1 MDGKK
6 PYVIAIIIQVIYTGL
21 YVVSKA
27 AFDEGMNTFV
37 FIFYRQ
43 AAATLLLLPLAI
55 ILERR
60 NAPAMSLRLFTK
72 LFMYALLGNTITM
85 NMYNVSLKYTSA
97 TVASATS
104 NSVPVV
110 TFFLALLLRLEVIRL
125 RTLSGVAK
133 AAGVALC
140 LAGVLVIA
148 LYAGPAISPM
158 NHHRAFNGGVHGA
171 ESSVGGTSSRARW
184 MKGTFLMLLSNTTWS
199 LWIVLQASLLKEY
212 PNKLLAT
219 LIQCAL
225 STLQSLLLAA
235 AVVRADRAAWR
246 LRLDAGLLAVAYT
259 GFVVTG
265 VSFYLQSWCIEKK
278 GPVFLAMSNPLCFV
292 FTIFCSSFFLGEIVH
307 LGSIVGGVLLVAGL
321 YSVLWGKSKEHTI
334 NMQLTLA
341 ATAAASTQQVKQ
353 RQEEDDKM
361 DIAGGGDEQEEIKQQ
376 QQQQGKM
383 AASPEQQADHGVSK
397 MEEKKP
403 YVIAMLIQVI
413 YAGMFV
419 VTKAAFDEGMN
430 TFVFIFYRQAAATLL
445 LLPLAL
451 LLERKNARSMSLM
464 LLIKLFFCAFIGNT
478 FSLNLYNVSM
488 KFTSATVASAASNSL
503 PVITFFL
510 ALITRMECVKVRSSS
525 GVAKLAGVALC
536 FAGVMVL
543 ALYKGPALNPLVNH
557 HHIASFAGDARSSSS
572 SRGAWIRGIF
582 LMVLANV
589 TWSIWIVL
597 QAAVLREFPNKMLV
611 TAAQC
616 VFSTVQTAVVA
627 VAAERE
633 MARWKLRLDISLLAV
648 LYTGLVVT
656 GVSYYLQA
664 WCVELKGPV
673 FLAMSNPLCLLLT
686 IFCSSFFLAEIVHL
700 GSIIGGILLVGG
712 LYSVLWG
719 KSAEMTM
726 NGNGDE
732 QQQQQ
737 SHHKISTEMV
747 VVEKTMISGSQEQ
760 DQNNNEQSTPTKSP
774 LQQV

>member
-27 AFDEGMNTFV
+27 AFDQGMNTFV

-60 NAPAMSLRLFTK
+60 NAPPMSLRLFTK
-72 LFMYALLGNTITM
+72 LFMYALLGNTISM
-85 NMYNVSLKYTSA
+85 NMYNISLKYTSA
-97 TVASATS
+97 TVGSATS

-110 TFFLALLLRLEVIRL
+110 TFFLAVLLRLEVIRL

-140 LAGVLVIA
+140 LGGVL
-148 LYAGPAISPM
+148 
-158 NHHRAFNGGVHGA
+158 
-171 ESSVGGTSSRARW
+171 
-184 MKGTFLMLLSNTTWS
+184 
-199 LWIVLQASLLKEY
+199 ASLLKEY

-219 LIQCAL
+219 LLQCGL
-225 STLQSLLLAA
+225 STIQSLLLAA
-235 AVVRADRAAWR
+235 AVVRGDAAAWR

-265 VSFYLQSWCIEKK
+265 VSFYLQAWCIEKK

-307 LGSIVGGVLLVAGL
+307 LGSILGGILLVAGL
-321 YSVLWGKSKEHTI
+321 YSVLWGKSKEQHI
-334 NMQLTLA
+334 SLQLTLA
-341 ATAAASTQQVKQ
+341 AAAGSTGG
-353 RQEEDDKM
+353 EE
-361 DIAGGGDEQEEIKQQ
+361 EKQQ
-376 QQQQGKM
+376 QQQQGKSV
-383 AASPEQQADHGVSK
+383 SPEQQESE

-403 YVIAMLIQVI
+403 YVIAVMIQVI

-419 VTKAAFDEGMN
+419 VTKAAFDNGFN
-430 TFVFIFYRQAAATLL
+430 TFVFVFYRQAAATLL

-451 LLERKNARSMSLM
+451 LLERTNVRSMSFM
-464 LLIKLFFCAFIGNT
+464 LLVKLFFCAFIGNT

-488 KFTSATVASAASNSL
+488 KVTSATVASAASNSL

-510 ALITRMECVKVRSSS
+510 ALITRMESAKVRRLS
-525 GVAKLAGVALC
+525 GMAKIAGVLLC

-543 ALYKGPALNPLVNH
+543 ALYKGPALNPINH
-557 HHIASFAGDARSSSS
+557 HHLAVFTGKRSNTTTSS
-572 SRGAWIRGIF
+572 SRGQWMRGIF
-582 LMVLANV
+582 LMVVASA
-589 TWSIWIVL
+589 TWSVWIVL
-597 QAAVLREFPNKMLV
+597 QAAVLKEFPNKMLL
-611 TAAQC
+611 TSTQC
-616 VFSTVQTAVVA
+616 VFSTLQTFA
-627 VAAERE
+627 VAAVAERDLSS
-633 MARWKLRLDISLLAV
+633 WKLRLDISLLAV

-673 FLAMSNPLCLLLT
+673 FLAMFSPLCLILT
-686 IFCSSFFLAEIVHL
+686 IFCSSFFLADIVHL

-719 KSAEMTM
+719 KSIEMNNNNVAST
-726 NGNGDE
+726 NGE
-732 QQQQQ
+732 SQQIIP
-737 SHHKISTEMV
+737 STSSTSEMILPVDKTISAH
-747 VVEKTMISGSQEQ
+747 EQ
-760 DQNNNEQSTPTKSP
+760 DRESTPTTKSL